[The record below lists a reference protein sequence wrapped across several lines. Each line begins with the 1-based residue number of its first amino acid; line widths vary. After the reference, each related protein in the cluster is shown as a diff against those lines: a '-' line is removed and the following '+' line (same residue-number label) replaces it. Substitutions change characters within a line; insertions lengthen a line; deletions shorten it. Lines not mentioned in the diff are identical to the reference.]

1 MNKIEKIELEKSIKD
16 LTARNNEIKGLI
28 LAENSLGNAEKLDT
42 EYQENE
48 IKIGNAQNK
57 LNENKNG
64 ETKMTKYIETKN
76 SIADFMD
83 VLKNSNNKQD
93 VKNKWNAKLAE
104 NGLEIKDESLVLPT
118 RLVSSIET
126 ALTNTNPVF
135 KAFKVTSVGAL
146 LVTQGLD
153 STDEAGVHAEGT
165 EKTVQSAVLTVDA
178 ISPAMIY
185 KIQTISERAK
195 QLNTNFDEIYET
207 IVAELTQ
214 AIVNKAVDLALVEGD
229 GTNGFVAIANEKDT
243 KKVKKIS
250 STSYVDAIEDAVD
263 FTRATAGKKY
273 LVVTATQRKAI
284 LAEVRAL
291 NANARVRNSDAEIA
305 SEVGVDELVVYTGSK
320 ALKPTV
326 LVDQAYHIDMKD
338 LTKVDAF
345 EWKTNEN
352 AILLES
358 LSAGKTEKFNAGAVI
373 TITAGA

>member
-1 MNKIEKIELEKSIKD
+1 MNKIEKIELEKSVKD
-16 LTARNNEIKGLI
+16 LTARNNELKAMI
-28 LAENSLGNAEKLDT
+28 LAENSLGNAEKLDA
-42 EYQENE
+42 EYQANE
-48 IKIGNAQNK
+48 IKITDAQNK

-64 ETKMTKYIETKN
+64 EIKMTKYIETKN
-76 SIADFMD
+76 SISDFMEA
-83 VLKNSNNKQD
+83 LKTATNKQD

-118 RLVSSIET
+118 RIVSAIET

-135 KAFKVTSVGAL
+135 KAFKLTHVGAL
-146 LVTQGLD
+146 LVTQGLA
-153 STDEAGVHAEGT
+153 SADEAQVHAEGT
-165 EKTVQSAVLTVDA
+165 AKTVESAVLTVDA

-195 QLNTNFDEIYET
+195 QLNANFDEIYET

-229 GTNGFVAIANEKDT
+229 GKNGFMSLANEKDA
-243 KKVKKIS
+243 KKVKKIAA
-250 STSYVDAIEDAVD
+250 TKYVDGIEDAVD
-263 FTRATAGKKY
+263 FVRATAGIKY
-273 LVVTATQRKAI
+273 LVVTATQRKDI

-305 SEVGVDELVVYTGSK
+305 SELGVDELIVYTGSK

-358 LSAGKTEKFNAGAVI
+358 LSAGKAEKFATGAVI
-373 TITAGA
+373 TVAGK

>member
-1 MNKIEKIELEKSIKD
+1 MNKIEKIELEKSVKD
-16 LTARNNEIKGLI
+16 LTLRNNEIKGLI
-28 LAENSLGNAEKLDT
+28 LAENSLGNAEKLDA
-42 EYQENE
+42 EYQANE
-48 IKIGNAQNK
+48 IKITDAQNK

-64 ETKMTKYIETKN
+64 EIKMTKYIETKN
-76 SIADFMD
+76 SITDFMEA
-83 VLKNSNNKQD
+83 LKTATNKQD

-118 RLVSSIET
+118 RIVSAIES
-126 ALTNTNPVF
+126 ALTETNPVF
-135 KAFKVTSVGAL
+135 KAFKLTSVGAL

-153 STDEAGVHAEGT
+153 SSDEAGVHVEGT

-185 KIQTISERAK
+185 KIQTIGERTK
-195 QLNTNFDEIYET
+195 TLNANFDEIYQT

-214 AIVNKAVDLALVEGD
+214 AIVNKAVDLALVEGN
-229 GTNGFVAIANEKDT
+229 GTNGFVSLANEKDA
-243 KKVKKIS
+243 KKVKKI
-250 STSYVDAIEDAVD
+250 TATKYVDAIEDAVD
-263 FTRATAGKKY
+263 FVRATAGTKY
-273 LVVTATQRKAI
+273 LIVTAVQRKAI

-358 LSAGKTEKFNAGAVI
+358 LSAGKAEKIGTGAVI
-373 TITAGA
+373 TITGA

>member
-1 MNKIEKIELEKSIKD
+1 MNKIEKIELEKSVKD

-28 LAENSLGNAEKLDT
+28 LAENSLGNAEKLDA

-48 IKIGNAQNK
+48 IKIIDAQNK

-64 ETKMTKYIETKN
+64 ETKMAKYIETKN
-76 SIADFMD
+76 SISDFMN
-83 VLKNSNNKQD
+83 VLKTATNKQD

-118 RLVSSIET
+118 RLVTSIES
-126 ALTNTNPVF
+126 ALTETNPVF
-135 KAFKVTSVGAL
+135 KAFKLTHVGAL

-153 STDEAGVHAEGT
+153 SSDESGVHVEGT

-185 KIQTISERAK
+185 KIQTIGTKAK
-195 QLNTNFDEIYET
+195 QLNANFEEIYET

-214 AIVNKAVDLALVEGD
+214 AIVNKAVDLALVEGN
-229 GTNGFVAIANEKDT
+229 GTNGFVSLANEKDA
-243 KKVKKIS
+243 KKVKKI
-250 STSYVDAIEDAVD
+250 TSAKYVDAIEDAVD
-263 FTRATAGKKY
+263 FVRATGGVKY
-273 LVVTATQRKAI
+273 LIVTATQRKAI

-291 NANARVRNSDAEIA
+291 NPNARVRNSDAEIA
-305 SEVGVDELVVYTGSK
+305 SEVGVDEMLVYTGSK
-320 ALKPTV
+320 TLKPTV

-358 LSAGKTEKFNAGAVI
+358 LSAGKAEKFATGAVI
-373 TITAGA
+373 TVSGQ

>member
-28 LAENSLGNAEKLDT
+28 LAENSLGNAEKLDA
-42 EYQENE
+42 EYQENLTKME
-48 IKIGNAQNK
+48 NAQNK

-64 ETKMTKYIETKN
+64 ETKMTKYIESKN
-76 SIADFMD
+76 SITDFMEA
-83 VLKNSNNKQD
+83 LKTATNKQD

-118 RLVSSIET
+118 RIVSAIET
-126 ALTNTNPVF
+126 ALTETNPVF

-153 STDEAGVHAEGT
+153 SADEAGVHVEGT

-195 QLNTNFDEIYET
+195 QLNTNFEEIYET

-214 AIVNKAVDLALVEGD
+214 AIVNKAVDLALVEGN

-243 KKVKKIS
+243 KKVKKI
-250 STSYVDAIEDAVD
+250 TAAKYVDGIEDAVD
-263 FTRATAGKKY
+263 FVRATGGVKY

-305 SEVGVDELVVYTGSK
+305 SEVGVDELIVYTGSK

-326 LVDQAYHIDMKD
+326 LVQDAYHIDMKD

-358 LSAGKTEKFNAGAVI
+358 LSAGKAEKTATGAVI
-373 TITAGA
+373 TITGA

>member
-1 MNKIEKIELEKSIKD
+1 MNKIEKIELEKSVKD
-16 LTARNNEIKGLI
+16 LTLRNNELKAMI
-28 LAENSLGNAEKLDT
+28 LAENLLGNAEKLDA
-42 EYQENE
+42 EFIENQE
-48 IKIGNAQNK
+48 KITIAQNK

-64 ETKMTKYIETKN
+64 ETKMTKKYIETKN

-83 VLKNSNNKQD
+83 VLKNSNNKAE
-93 VKNKWNAKLAE
+93 VANKWNAKLAE

-118 RLVSSIET
+118 RLVTSIES
-126 ALTNTNPVF
+126 ALINANPVF
-135 KAFKVTSVGAL
+135 KAFKLTHMGAL

-153 STDEAGVHAEGT
+153 SADEAQVHAEGT
-165 EKTVQSAVLTVDA
+165 AKTVESAVLTVDA

-195 QLNTNFDEIYET
+195 QLNTNFEEIYET

-214 AIVNKAVDLALVEGD
+214 AIVNKAVDLALVEGN
-229 GTNGFVAIANEKDT
+229 GKNGFVSLANEKDA

-250 STSYVDAIEDAVD
+250 ATKYVDGIEDAVD
-263 FTRATAGKKY
+263 FVRATAGIKY
-273 LVVTATQRKAI
+273 LIVTATQRKAI

-305 SEVGVDELVVYTGSK
+305 SEVGVDELIVYTGSK
-320 ALKPTV
+320 TLKPTL
-326 LVDQAYHIDMKD
+326 LVQDAYHIDMKD

-358 LSAGKTEKFNAGAVI
+358 LSAGKAEKFSTGAVI
-373 TITAGA
+373 TVSGK

>member
-1 MNKIEKIELEKSIKD
+1 MNKIEKIELEKSVKD
-16 LTARNNEIKGLI
+16 LTLRNNEIKGLI
-28 LAENSLGNAEKLDT
+28 LAENSLGNAEKLDE
-42 EYQENE
+42 EYQANE
-48 IKIGNAQNK
+48 IKIENAQNK
-57 LNENKNG
+57 LNENNG
-64 ETKMTKYIETKN
+64 EKTMTKKYIESKN
-76 SIADFMD
+76 SIADFMTI
-83 VLKNSNNKQD
+83 LKDSNNKQD

-104 NGLEIKDESLVLPT
+104 NGLEIKDDSLVLPT
-118 RLVSSIET
+118 RLVTSIES

-153 STDEAGVHAEGT
+153 SSDEAGVHVEGT

-214 AIVNKAVDLALVEGD
+214 AIVNKAVDLALVEGN
-229 GTNGFVAIANEKDT
+229 GTNGFVSIANEKDT
-243 KKVKKIS
+243 KKVKKI
-250 STSYVDAIEDAVD
+250 TAAKYVDAIEDAVD
-263 FTRATAGKKY
+263 FVRGTGGVKY
-273 LVVTATQRKAI
+273 LIVTATQRKAI

-305 SEVGVDELVVYTGSK
+305 SEVGVDELIVYTGSK

-326 LVDQAYHIDMKD
+326 LVQDAYHIDMKD

-358 LSAGKTEKFNAGAVI
+358 LSAGKAEKTATAAVI
-373 TITAGA
+373 TITGA

>member
-16 LTARNNEIKGLI
+16 LTLRNNEIKGLI
-28 LAENSLGNAEKLDT
+28 LAENSLASAEKLDT
-42 EYQENE
+42 EYQENLTKME
-48 IKIGNAQNK
+48 NAQNK

-64 ETKMTKYIETKN
+64 ETKMTKYIESKN
-76 SIADFMD
+76 SITDFMEA
-83 VLKNSNNKQD
+83 LKTATNKQD

-118 RLVSSIET
+118 RIVSAIET
-126 ALTNTNPVF
+126 ALTETNPVF

-153 STDEAGVHAEGT
+153 SADEAGVHVEGT

-195 QLNTNFDEIYET
+195 QLNTNFEEIYET

-214 AIVNKAVDLALVEGD
+214 AIVNKAVDLALVEGN

-243 KKVKKIS
+243 KKVKKI
-250 STSYVDAIEDAVD
+250 TAAKYVDGIEDAVD

>member
-1 MNKIEKIELEKSIKD
+1 MNKIEKIELKKSVKD

-28 LAENSLGNAEKLDT
+28 LAENSLGNAEKLDA
-42 EYQENE
+42 EYQANE
-48 IKIGNAQNK
+48 IKIENAQNK
-57 LNENKNG
+57 LNENSKG
-64 ETKMTKYIETKN
+64 ETKMTKKYIETRN
-76 SIADFMD
+76 SISDFMTI
-83 VLKNSNNKQD
+83 LKDSNNKQD

-153 STDEAGVHAEGT
+153 SSDEAGVHVEGT
-165 EKTVQSAVLTVDA
+165 EKTVESAVLTVDA

-185 KIQTISERAK
+185 KIQTIGTRAK
-195 QLNTNFDEIYET
+195 TLNANFDEIYQT

-229 GTNGFVAIANEKDT
+229 GKNGFVSLANEKDA
-243 KKVKKIS
+243 KKVKKI
-250 STSYVDAIEDAVD
+250 TAAKYVDGIEDAVD
-263 FTRATAGKKY
+263 FVRATAGVKY
-273 LVVTATQRKAI
+273 LVVTAVQRKDI

-305 SEVGVDELVVYTGSK
+305 SEVGVDELIVYTGSK
-320 ALKPTV
+320 TLKPTL
-326 LVDQAYHIDMKD
+326 LVQDAYHIDMKD

-358 LSAGKTEKFNAGAVI
+358 LSAGKAEKFSTGAVI
-373 TITAGA
+373 TVAGK

>member
-1 MNKIEKIELEKSIKD
+1 MNKIEKIELEKSVKD
-16 LTARNNEIKGLI
+16 LTLRNNEIKGLI
-28 LAENSLGNAEKLDT
+28 LAENSLGNAEKLDA
-42 EYQENE
+42 EFIENQE
-48 IKIGNAQNK
+48 KITIAQNR
-57 LNENKNG
+57 LNENNG
-64 ETKMTKYIETKN
+64 EKTMTKKYIESKN
-76 SIADFMD
+76 SITDFMN
-83 VLKNSNNKQD
+83 VLKAANNKQE
-93 VKNKWNAKLAE
+93 VANKWNAKLAE

-153 STDEAGVHAEGT
+153 SSDEAGVHVEGT

-229 GTNGFVAIANEKDT
+229 GKNGFVSLANEKDA
-243 KKVKKIS
+243 KKVKKI
-250 STSYVDAIEDAVD
+250 TAAKYVDGIEDAVD
-263 FTRATAGKKY
+263 FVRATAGVKY
-273 LVVTATQRKAI
+273 LVVTAVQRKDI

-305 SEVGVDELVVYTGSK
+305 SEVGVDELIVYTGSK
-320 ALKPTV
+320 TLKPTL
-326 LVDQAYHIDMKD
+326 LVQDAYHIDMKD

-358 LSAGKTEKFNAGAVI
+358 LSAGKAEKFSTGAVI
-373 TITAGA
+373 TVAGK

>member
-1 MNKIEKIELEKSIKD
+1 MNKIEKIELEKTIKD
-16 LTARNNEIKGLI
+16 LTLRNNEIKGLI
-28 LAENSLGNAEKLDT
+28 LAENSLGNAEKLDA
-42 EYQENE
+42 EFIENQE
-48 IKIGNAQNK
+48 KITIAQNK
-57 LNENKNG
+57 LNENNG
-64 ETKMTKYIETKN
+64 EITMTKKYIESKN
-76 SIADFMD
+76 SISDFMN
-83 VLKNSNNKQD
+83 VLKAANNKQE
-93 VKNKWNAKLAE
+93 VANKWNAKLAE

-118 RLVSSIET
+118 RLVTSIES

-153 STDEAGVHAEGT
+153 SSDEAGVHVEGT

-214 AIVNKAVDLALVEGD
+214 AIVNKAVDLALVEGN
-229 GTNGFVAIANEKDT
+229 GKNGFVSLANEKDA
-243 KKVKKIS
+243 KKVKKIAAAK
-250 STSYVDAIEDAVD
+250 YVDGIEDAVD
-263 FTRATAGKKY
+263 FVRSTAGTKY
-273 LVVTATQRKAI
+273 LIVTSVQRKDI

-305 SEVGVDELVVYTGSK
+305 SELGIDELVVYTGSK

-358 LSAGKTEKFNAGAVI
+358 LSAGKAEKIGTGAVI
-373 TITAGA
+373 TVAGK

>member
-1 MNKIEKIELEKSIKD
+1 MNKIEKIELEKSVKD
-16 LTARNNEIKGLI
+16 LTLRNNEIKGLI
-28 LAENSLGNAEKLDT
+28 LAENSLGNAEKLDA
-42 EYQENE
+42 EFIENQE
-48 IKIGNAQNK
+48 KITIAQNR
-57 LNENKNG
+57 LNENNG
-64 ETKMTKYIETKN
+64 EKTMTKKYIESKN
-76 SIADFMD
+76 SITDFMN
-83 VLKNSNNKQD
+83 VLKAANNKQE
-93 VKNKWNAKLAE
+93 VANKWNAKLAE

-118 RLVSSIET
+118 RLVTSIES

-153 STDEAGVHAEGT
+153 SSDEAGVHVEGT

-229 GTNGFVAIANEKDT
+229 GKNGFVSLANEKDA
-243 KKVKKIS
+243 KKVKKI
-250 STSYVDAIEDAVD
+250 TAAKYVDGIEDAVD
-263 FTRATAGKKY
+263 FVRATAGVKY
-273 LVVTATQRKAI
+273 LVVTAVQRKDI

-305 SEVGVDELVVYTGSK
+305 SEVGVDELIVYTGSK
-320 ALKPTV
+320 TLKPTL
-326 LVDQAYHIDMKD
+326 LVQDAYHIDMKD

-358 LSAGKTEKFNAGAVI
+358 LSAGKAEKFATGAVI
-373 TITAGA
+373 TVAGK

>member
-1 MNKIEKIELEKSIKD
+1 MNKIEKIELEKSVKD
-16 LTARNNEIKGLI
+16 LTARNNELKAMI
-28 LAENSLGNAEKLDT
+28 LAENSLGNAEKLDA
-42 EYQENE
+42 EYQANE
-48 IKIGNAQNK
+48 IKITDAQNK

-76 SIADFMD
+76 SISDFMEA
-83 VLKNSNNKQD
+83 LKTATNKQD

-153 STDEAGVHAEGT
+153 SADEAQVHAEGT
-165 EKTVQSAVLTVDA
+165 AKTVESAVLTVDA

-195 QLNTNFDEIYET
+195 QLNGNFDEIYET

-229 GTNGFVAIANEKDT
+229 GKNGFVSIANEKDA
-243 KKVKKIS
+243 KKVKKI
-250 STSYVDAIEDAVD
+250 TATKYVDGIEDACD
-263 FTRATAGKKY
+263 FVRATGGVKY
-273 LVVTATQRKAI
+273 LVVTATQRKDI

-291 NANARVRNSDAEIA
+291 NPNARVRNSDAEIA
-305 SEVGVDELVVYTGSK
+305 SELGIDELVVYTGSK

-326 LVDQAYHIDMKD
+326 LVQDAYHIDMKD

-358 LSAGKTEKFNAGAVI
+358 LSAGKAEKFAAGAVI
-373 TITAGA
+373 TVAGK

>member
-1 MNKIEKIELEKSIKD
+1 MNKIEKIELEKSVKD
-16 LTARNNEIKGLI
+16 LTLRNNEIKGLI
-28 LAENSLGNAEKLDT
+28 LAEDSLTSAEKLDA
-42 EYQENE
+42 EYQANE
-48 IKIGNAQNK
+48 IKITDAQNK

-64 ETKMTKYIETKN
+64 EIKMTKYIETKN
-76 SIADFMD
+76 SITDFMEA
-83 VLKNSNNKQD
+83 LKTATNKQD

-118 RLVSSIET
+118 RIVSAIES
-126 ALTNTNPVF
+126 ALTETNPVF
-135 KAFKVTSVGAL
+135 KAFKLTHVGAL

-153 STDEAGVHAEGT
+153 SSDEAGVHIEGT

-185 KIQTISERAK
+185 KIQTIGERTK
-195 QLNTNFDEIYET
+195 TLNTNFEEIYQT

-214 AIVNKAVDLALVEGD
+214 AIVNKAVDLALVEGN
-229 GTNGFVAIANEKDT
+229 GTNGFVSIANEKDG
-243 KKVKKIS
+243 KKVKKI
-250 STSYVDAIEDAVD
+250 TATKYVDGIEDAVD
-263 FTRATAGKKY
+263 FVRATGGVKY
-273 LVVTATQRKAI
+273 LVVTAAQRKAI

-305 SEVGVDELVVYTGSK
+305 SEVGVDSLIVYTGSK
-320 ALKPTV
+320 TLKPTV
-326 LVDQAYHIDMKD
+326 LVQDAYHIDMKD

-358 LSAGKTEKFNAGAVI
+358 LSAGKAEKIGTGAVI
-373 TITAGA
+373 TVSGQ

>member
-16 LTARNNEIKGLI
+16 LTLRNNEIKGLI
-28 LAENSLGNAEKLDT
+28 LAENSLASAEKLDA

-48 IKIGNAQNK
+48 IKIENAQNK
-57 LNENKNG
+57 LNENSKG
-64 ETKMTKYIETKN
+64 ETKMTKYIESKN
-76 SIADFMD
+76 SISDFMTI
-83 VLKNSNNKQD
+83 LKDSNNKQD

-118 RLVSSIET
+118 RLVTSIES
-126 ALTNTNPVF
+126 ALTETNPVF
-135 KAFKVTSVGAL
+135 KAFKLTHVGAL

-153 STDEAGVHAEGT
+153 SSDEAGVHAEGT
-165 EKTVQSAVLTVDA
+165 EKTVQSAVLTIDA

-214 AIVNKAVDLALVEGD
+214 AIVNKAVDLALVEGN
-229 GTNGFVAIANEKDT
+229 GTNGFVSLANEKDA
-243 KKVKKIS
+243 KKVKKI
-250 STSYVDAIEDAVD
+250 TAAKYVDAIEDAVD
-263 FTRATAGKKY
+263 FVRGTAGLKY

-305 SEVGVDELVVYTGSK
+305 SEVGVDELIVYTGSK

-373 TITAGA
+373 TITGA

>member
-1 MNKIEKIELEKSIKD
+1 MNKIEKIELEKSVKS

-28 LAENSLGNAEKLDT
+28 LAENSLTSAEKLDA
-42 EYQENE
+42 EYQANE
-48 IKIGNAQNK
+48 IKITIAQNK
-57 LNENKNG
+57 LNENSKG

-76 SIADFMD
+76 SITDFMEA
-83 VLKNSNNKQD
+83 LKSATNKAD

-118 RLVSSIET
+118 RLVTSIET
-126 ALTNTNPVF
+126 ALTETNPVF
-135 KAFKVTSVGAL
+135 KAFKLTHVGAL

-153 STDEAGVHAEGT
+153 SADEAQVHAEGT
-165 EKTVQSAVLTVDA
+165 AKTVQSAVLTVDA

-195 QLNTNFDEIYET
+195 QLNTNFEEIYET

-214 AIVNKAVDLALVEGD
+214 AIVNKAVDLALVEGS
-229 GTNGFVAIANEKDT
+229 GKNGFMSLANEKDA
-243 KKVKKIS
+243 KKVKKIAS
-250 STSYVDAIEDAVD
+250 AKYVDGIEDAVD
-263 FTRATAGKKY
+263 FVRGTAGLKY
-273 LVVTATQRKAI
+273 LVVTATQRKDI

-305 SEVGVDELVVYTGSK
+305 SELGIDELVVYTGSK

-358 LSAGKTEKFNAGAVI
+358 LSAGKAEKIGTGAVI
-373 TITAGA
+373 TVAGK

>member
-1 MNKIEKIELEKSIKD
+1 MNKIEKIELEKSVKD
-16 LTARNNEIKGLI
+16 LQARNNEIKGLI
-28 LAENSLGNAEKLDT
+28 LAENSLGNAEKLDE
-42 EYQENE
+42 EYQANE
-48 IKIGNAQNK
+48 IKIENAQNK
-57 LNENKNG
+57 LNENNG
-64 ETKMTKYIETKN
+64 EKTMTKKYIESKN
-76 SIADFMD
+76 SISDFMTI
-83 VLKNSNNKQD
+83 LKDSNNKQD

-118 RLVSSIET
+118 RLVSSIES
-126 ALTNTNPVF
+126 ALTETNPVF
-135 KAFKVTSVGAL
+135 KAFKLTHVGAL

-153 STDEAGVHAEGT
+153 SADEAGVHAEGT

-214 AIVNKAVDLALVEGD
+214 SIVNKAVDLALVEGD
-229 GTNGFVAIANEKDT
+229 GKNGFMSLANEKDA
-243 KKVKKIS
+243 KKVKKIAA
-250 STSYVDAIEDAVD
+250 TKYVNGIEDAVD
-263 FTRATAGKKY
+263 FVRATAGTKY
-273 LVVTATQRKAI
+273 LIVTAVQRKDI

-358 LSAGKTEKFNAGAVI
+358 LSAGKAEKIGTGAVI
-373 TITAGA
+373 TVAGK

>member
-28 LAENSLGNAEKLDT
+28 LAENSLASAEKLDT
-42 EYQENE
+42 EYQENLT
-48 IKIGNAQNK
+48 KIENAQNK
-57 LNENKNG
+57 LNENNG
-64 ETKMTKYIETKN
+64 EKTMTKKYIESKN
-76 SIADFMD
+76 SIADFMTI
-83 VLKNSNNKQD
+83 LKDSNNKQD

-104 NGLEIKDESLVLPT
+104 NGLEIKDDSLVLPT
-118 RLVSSIET
+118 RLVSSIES
-126 ALTNTNPVF
+126 ALTETNPVF
-135 KAFKVTSVGAL
+135 KAFKLTHVGAL

-153 STDEAGVHAEGT
+153 SSDEAGVHVEGT

-214 AIVNKAVDLALVEGD
+214 AIVNKAVDLALVEGN
-229 GTNGFVAIANEKDT
+229 GKNGFVSLVNEKDT
-243 KKVKKIS
+243 KKVKKI
-250 STSYVDAIEDAVD
+250 TAAKYVDAIEDAVD
-263 FTRATAGKKY
+263 FVRATGGVKY
-273 LVVTATQRKAI
+273 LIVTATQRKAI

-326 LVDQAYHIDMKD
+326 LVQDAYHIDMKD

-358 LSAGKTEKFNAGAVI
+358 LSAGKAEKIGTGAVI
-373 TITAGA
+373 TITGA

>member
-1 MNKIEKIELEKSIKD
+1 MNKIEKIELEKSVKD
-16 LTARNNEIKGLI
+16 LTLRNNEIKGLI
-28 LAENSLGNAEKLDT
+28 LAENSLGNAEKLDA
-42 EYQENE
+42 EFIENQE
-48 IKIGNAQNK
+48 KITIAQNR
-57 LNENKNG
+57 LNENNG
-64 ETKMTKYIETKN
+64 EKTMTKKYIESKN
-76 SIADFMD
+76 SITDFMN
-83 VLKNSNNKQD
+83 VLKAANNKQE
-93 VKNKWNAKLAE
+93 VANKWNAKLAE

-118 RLVSSIET
+118 RLVTSIES

-153 STDEAGVHAEGT
+153 SSDEAGVHVEGT

-229 GTNGFVAIANEKDT
+229 GKNGFVSLANEKDA
-243 KKVKKIS
+243 KKVKKI
-250 STSYVDAIEDAVD
+250 TAAKYVDGIEDAVD
-263 FTRATAGKKY
+263 FVRATAGVKY
-273 LVVTATQRKAI
+273 LVVTAVQRKDI

-291 NANARVRNSDAEIA
+291 NANARVRTSDAEIA
-305 SEVGVDELVVYTGSK
+305 SEVGVDELIVYTGSK
-320 ALKPTV
+320 TLKPTL
-326 LVDQAYHIDMKD
+326 LVQDAYHIDMKD

-358 LSAGKTEKFNAGAVI
+358 LSAGKAEKFSTGAVI
-373 TITAGA
+373 TVAGK

>member
-1 MNKIEKIELEKSIKD
+1 MNKIEKIELEKSVKD

-28 LAENSLGNAEKLDT
+28 LAENSLGNAEKLDA
-42 EYQENE
+42 EYQENLT
-48 IKIGNAQNK
+48 KIENTQNK
-57 LNENKNG
+57 LNENNG
-64 ETKMTKYIETKN
+64 EKTMTKKYIESKN
-76 SIADFMD
+76 SISDFMN
-83 VLKNSNNKQD
+83 VLKTATNKQD

-118 RLVSSIET
+118 RIVSAIES
-126 ALTNTNPVF
+126 ALTETNPVF

-153 STDEAGVHAEGT
+153 SADEAGVHVEGT

-214 AIVNKAVDLALVEGD
+214 AIVNKAVDLALVEGN

-243 KKVKKIS
+243 KKVKKI
-250 STSYVDAIEDAVD
+250 TAAKYVDGIEDAVD
-263 FTRATAGKKY
+263 FVRATAGLKY

-305 SEVGVDELVVYTGSK
+305 SEVGVDELIVYTGSK

-326 LVDQAYHIDMKD
+326 LVQDAYHIDMKD

-358 LSAGKTEKFNAGAVI
+358 LSAGKAEKFNAGAVI
-373 TITAGA
+373 TITGA

>member
-1 MNKIEKIELEKSIKD
+1 MNKIEKIELEKSVKD
-16 LTARNNEIKGLI
+16 LTLRNNELKAMI
-28 LAENSLGNAEKLDT
+28 LAENSLGNAEKLDA
-42 EYQENE
+42 EFIENQE
-48 IKIGNAQNK
+48 KITIAQNK
-57 LNENKNG
+57 LNENNG
-64 ETKMTKYIETKN
+64 ETKMTKKYIESKN
-76 SIADFMD
+76 SITDFMEA
-83 VLKNSNNKQD
+83 LKSATNKAD

-118 RLVSSIET
+118 RLVTSIES
-126 ALTNTNPVF
+126 ALTETNPVF
-135 KAFKVTSVGAL
+135 KAFKLTHVGAL

-153 STDEAGVHAEGT
+153 SADEAQVHAEGT
-165 EKTVQSAVLTVDA
+165 AKTVESAVLTVDA
-178 ISPAMIY
+178 ISPSMIY

-214 AIVNKAVDLALVEGD
+214 AIVNKAVDLALVEGN
-229 GTNGFVAIANEKDT
+229 GKNGFVSLANEKDV
-243 KKVKKIS
+243 KKVKKIAA
-250 STSYVDAIEDAVD
+250 TKYVDGIEDAVD
-263 FTRATAGKKY
+263 FTRATAGTKY
-273 LVVTATQRKAI
+273 LIVTATQRKDI

-305 SEVGVDELVVYTGSK
+305 SEVGVDELIVYTGSK

-358 LSAGKTEKFNAGAVI
+358 LSAGKAEKFASGAVI
-373 TITAGA
+373 TVAGK

>member
-1 MNKIEKIELEKSIKD
+1 MNKIEKIELEKSVKS
-16 LTARNNEIKGLI
+16 LTARNNKIKGLI
-28 LAENSLGNAEKLDT
+28 LAENLLGNAEKLDA
-42 EYQENE
+42 EYQANE
-48 IKIGNAQNK
+48 IKITDAQNK
-57 LNENKNG
+57 LNENNG
-64 ETKMTKYIETKN
+64 EKTMTKKYIESKN
-76 SIADFMD
+76 SITDFMEA
-83 VLKNSNNKQD
+83 LKTATNKAD

-118 RLVSSIET
+118 RLVTSIET
-126 ALTNTNPVF
+126 ALTETNPVF
-135 KAFKVTSVGAL
+135 KAFKLTHVGAL

-153 STDEAGVHAEGT
+153 SADEAQVHAEGT
-165 EKTVQSAVLTVDA
+165 AKTVQSAVLTVDA
-178 ISPAMIY
+178 ISPSMIY

-229 GTNGFVAIANEKDT
+229 GKNGFMSLANEKDA
-243 KKVKKIS
+243 KKVKKIAA
-250 STSYVDAIEDAVD
+250 TKYVNGIEDAVD
-263 FTRATAGKKY
+263 FVRATAGTKY
-273 LVVTATQRKAI
+273 LIVTGVQRKDI

-305 SEVGVDELVVYTGSK
+305 SEVGVDELIVYTGSK

-326 LVDQAYHIDMKD
+326 LVQDAYHIDMKD

-358 LSAGKTEKFNAGAVI
+358 LSAGKAEKFATGAVI
-373 TITAGA
+373 TVAGK

>member
-1 MNKIEKIELEKSIKD
+1 MNKIEKIELEKSVKD
-16 LTARNNEIKGLI
+16 LTLRNNEIKGLI
-28 LAENSLGNAEKLDT
+28 LAENSLGNAEKLDA
-42 EYQENE
+42 EYQANE
-48 IKIGNAQNK
+48 IKITIAQNK

-76 SIADFMD
+76 SISDFMEA
-83 VLKNSNNKQD
+83 LKTATNKQD

-104 NGLEIKDESLVLPT
+104 NGLEIKDEALVLPT
-118 RLVSSIET
+118 RLVSSIES
-126 ALTNTNPVF
+126 ALTETNPVF

-153 STDEAGVHAEGT
+153 SSDEAGVHVEGT

-178 ISPAMIY
+178 ISPSMIY

-195 QLNTNFDEIYET
+195 QLNTNFEEIYET

-229 GTNGFVAIANEKDT
+229 GTNGFVSIANEKDG
-243 KKVKKIS
+243 KKVKKI
-250 STSYVDAIEDAVD
+250 TATKYVDAIEDAVD
-263 FTRATAGKKY
+263 FVRATGGVKY
-273 LVVTATQRKAI
+273 LIVTATQRKAI

-305 SEVGVDELVVYTGSK
+305 SEVGVDELIVYTGSK

-358 LSAGKTEKFNAGAVI
+358 LSAGKSEKFATGAVI
-373 TITAGA
+373 TVSGQ

>member
-1 MNKIEKIELEKSIKD
+1 MNKIEKIELEKSVKD
-16 LTARNNEIKGLI
+16 LTLRNNELKAMI
-28 LAENSLGNAEKLDT
+28 LAENSLASAEKLDT
-42 EYQENE
+42 EYQANE
-48 IKIGNAQNK
+48 IKITDAQNK
-57 LNENKNG
+57 LNENNG
-64 ETKMTKYIETKN
+64 EKTMTKKYIESKN
-76 SIADFMD
+76 SISDFMN
-83 VLKNSNNKQD
+83 VLKTANNKAE
-93 VKNKWNAKLAE
+93 VANKWNAKLAE

-118 RLVSSIET
+118 RIVSAIET

-153 STDEAGVHAEGT
+153 SADEAGVHVEGT

-195 QLNTNFDEIYET
+195 QLNANFDEIYET

-229 GTNGFVAIANEKDT
+229 GKNGFVSLANEKDA
-243 KKVKKIS
+243 KKVKKIT
-250 STSYVDAIEDAVD
+250 STTYVDGIEDAVD
-263 FTRATAGKKY
+263 FVRATGGVKY

-305 SEVGVDELVVYTGSK
+305 SELGVDELITYTGSK

-358 LSAGKTEKFNAGAVI
+358 LSAGKAEKFATGAVI
-373 TITAGA
+373 TVSGK

>member
-1 MNKIEKIELEKSIKD
+1 MNKIEKIELEKSVKD
-16 LTARNNEIKGLI
+16 LTLRNNEIKGLI

-42 EYQENE
+42 EYQENLT
-48 IKIGNAQNK
+48 KIENAQNK
-57 LNENKNG
+57 LNENNG
-64 ETKMTKYIETKN
+64 EKTMTKKYIESKN
-76 SIADFMD
+76 SISDFMN
-83 VLKNSNNKQD
+83 VLKTANNKQE
-93 VKNKWNAKLAE
+93 VANKWNAKLAE

-118 RLVSSIET
+118 RLVSSIES

-153 STDEAGVHAEGT
+153 SADEAGVHVEGT

-178 ISPAMIY
+178 ISPSMIY
-185 KIQTISERAK
+185 KIQTIGTRAK
-195 QLNTNFDEIYET
+195 TLNANFDEIYQT

-250 STSYVDAIEDAVD
+250 SATYVDAIEDAVD

-291 NANARVRNSDAEIA
+291 NANARVRNSDAEIS
-305 SEVGVDELVVYTGSK
+305 SEVGVDELIVYTGSK

-358 LSAGKTEKFNAGAVI
+358 LSAGKAEKFATGAVI
-373 TITAGA
+373 TITGA

>member
-1 MNKIEKIELEKSIKD
+1 MNKIEKIELEKSVKD
-16 LTARNNEIKGLI
+16 LTLRNNEIKGLI

-42 EYQENE
+42 EYQENLT
-48 IKIGNAQNK
+48 KIENAQNK
-57 LNENKNG
+57 LNENNG
-64 ETKMTKYIETKN
+64 EKTMTKKYIESKN
-76 SIADFMD
+76 SISDFMN
-83 VLKNSNNKQD
+83 VLKTANNKQE
-93 VKNKWNAKLAE
+93 VANKWNAKLAE

-118 RLVSSIET
+118 RLVSSIES

-153 STDEAGVHAEGT
+153 SADEAGVHVEGT

-178 ISPAMIY
+178 ISPSMIY
-185 KIQTISERAK
+185 KIQTIGTRAK
-195 QLNTNFDEIYET
+195 TLNANFDEIYQT

-250 STSYVDAIEDAVD
+250 SATYVDAIEDAVD

-305 SEVGVDELVVYTGSK
+305 SEVGVDELIVYTGSK

-358 LSAGKTEKFNAGAVI
+358 LSAGKAEKFATGAVI
-373 TITAGA
+373 TITGA

>member
-28 LAENSLGNAEKLDT
+28 LAENSLGNAEKLDA
-42 EYQENE
+42 EFIENQEK
-48 IKIGNAQNK
+48 IKIAQNK
-57 LNENKNG
+57 LNENNG
-64 ETKMTKYIETKN
+64 EKTMTKKYIESKN
-76 SIADFMD
+76 SITDFMEA
-83 VLKNSNNKQD
+83 LKSATNKAD

-118 RLVSSIET
+118 RLVTSIES

-153 STDEAGVHAEGT
+153 SADEAQVHAEGT
-165 EKTVQSAVLTVDA
+165 AKTVESAVLTVDA

-195 QLNTNFDEIYET
+195 QLNGNFDEIYET

-214 AIVNKAVDLALVEGD
+214 AIVNKAVDLALVEGN
-229 GTNGFVAIANEKDT
+229 GKNGFVSLANEKDA
-243 KKVKKIS
+243 KKVKKIAAAK
-250 STSYVDAIEDAVD
+250 YVDGIEDAVD
-263 FTRATAGKKY
+263 FVRGTAGLKY
-273 LVVTATQRKAI
+273 LVVTATQRKDI

-291 NANARVRNSDAEIA
+291 NPNARVRNSDAEIA
-305 SEVGVDELVVYTGSK
+305 SEVGVDELVIYTGSK

-326 LVDQAYHIDMKD
+326 LVQDAYHIDMKD

-358 LSAGKTEKFNAGAVI
+358 LSAGKAEKFATGAIITVAGK
-373 TITAGA
+373 

>member
-1 MNKIEKIELEKSIKD
+1 MNKIEKIELEKSVKD
-16 LTARNNEIKGLI
+16 LQARNNEIKGLI
-28 LAENSLGNAEKLDT
+28 LAENSLGNAEKLDE
-42 EYQENE
+42 EYQANE
-48 IKIGNAQNK
+48 IKIENAQNK
-57 LNENKNG
+57 LNENNG
-64 ETKMTKYIETKN
+64 EKTMTKKYIESKN
-76 SIADFMD
+76 SISDFMTI
-83 VLKNSNNKQD
+83 LKDSNNKQD

-118 RLVSSIET
+118 RLVSSIES
-126 ALTNTNPVF
+126 ALTETNPVF
-135 KAFKVTSVGAL
+135 KAFKLTHVGAL

-153 STDEAGVHAEGT
+153 SADEAGVHAEGT

-214 AIVNKAVDLALVEGD
+214 AIVNKAVDLALVEGN
-229 GTNGFVAIANEKDT
+229 GTNGFVSIANEKDG

-250 STSYVDAIEDAVD
+250 SAKYVDAIEDAVD
-263 FTRATAGKKY
+263 FVRATAGKKY

-305 SEVGVDELVVYTGSK
+305 SEVGVDELIVYTGSK
-320 ALKPTV
+320 AFKPTV

-373 TITAGA
+373 TITGA

>member
-1 MNKIEKIELEKSIKD
+1 MNKIEKIELEKSVKD
-16 LTARNNEIKGLI
+16 LTLRNNEIKGLI
-28 LAENSLGNAEKLDT
+28 LAENSLGNAEKLDA
-42 EYQENE
+42 EFIENQE
-48 IKIGNAQNK
+48 KITIAQNK
-57 LNENKNG
+57 LNENNG
-64 ETKMTKYIETKN
+64 EKTMTKKYIESKN
-76 SIADFMD
+76 SITDFMN
-83 VLKNSNNKQD
+83 VLKAANNKQE
-93 VKNKWNAKLAE
+93 VANKWNAKLAE

-118 RLVSSIET
+118 RLVTSIES

-153 STDEAGVHAEGT
+153 SSDEAGVHVEGT

-229 GTNGFVAIANEKDT
+229 GKNGFVSLANEKDA
-243 KKVKKIS
+243 KKVKKI
-250 STSYVDAIEDAVD
+250 TAAKYVDGIEDAVD
-263 FTRATAGKKY
+263 FVRATAGVKY
-273 LVVTATQRKAI
+273 LVVTAVQRKDI

-305 SEVGVDELVVYTGSK
+305 SEVGVDELIVYTGSK
-320 ALKPTV
+320 TLKPTL
-326 LVDQAYHIDMKD
+326 LVQDAYHIDMKD

-358 LSAGKTEKFNAGAVI
+358 LSAGKTEKFAAGAVI
-373 TITAGA
+373 TVAGK

>member
-1 MNKIEKIELEKSIKD
+1 MNKIEKIELEKSVKD
-16 LTARNNEIKGLI
+16 LTLRNNEIKGLI
-28 LAENSLGNAEKLDT
+28 LAENSLGNAEKLDA
-42 EYQENE
+42 EFIENQE
-48 IKIGNAQNK
+48 KITIAQNR
-57 LNENKNG
+57 LNENNG
-64 ETKMTKYIETKN
+64 EKTMTKKYIESKN
-76 SIADFMD
+76 SITDFMN
-83 VLKNSNNKQD
+83 VLKAANNKQE
-93 VKNKWNAKLAE
+93 VANKWNAKLAE

-118 RLVSSIET
+118 RLVTSIES

-153 STDEAGVHAEGT
+153 SSDEAGVHVEGT

-229 GTNGFVAIANEKDT
+229 GKNGFVSLANEKDA
-243 KKVKKIS
+243 KKVKKI
-250 STSYVDAIEDAVD
+250 TAAKYVDGIEDAVD
-263 FTRATAGKKY
+263 FVRATAGVKN
-273 LVVTATQRKAI
+273 LDVTAVQRKDI

-305 SEVGVDELVVYTGSK
+305 SEVGVDELIVYTGSK
-320 ALKPTV
+320 TLKPTL
-326 LVDQAYHIDMKD
+326 LVQDAYHIDMKD

-358 LSAGKTEKFNAGAVI
+358 LSAGKAEKFSTGAVI
-373 TITAGA
+373 TVAGK

>member
-1 MNKIEKIELEKSIKD
+1 M
-16 LTARNNEIKGLI
+16 
-28 LAENSLGNAEKLDT
+28 
-42 EYQENE
+42 
-48 IKIGNAQNK
+48 
-57 LNENKNG
+57 
-64 ETKMTKYIETKN
+64 TKKYIESKN
-76 SIADFMD
+76 SISDFMEA
-83 VLKNSNNKQD
+83 LKTATNKQD
-93 VKNKWNAKLAE
+93 VKIKWNAKLAE

-118 RLVSSIET
+118 RLVTSIES
-126 ALTNTNPVF
+126 ALTETNPVF
-135 KAFKVTSVGAL
+135 KAFKLTHVGAL

-153 STDEAGVHAEGT
+153 SSDEAGVHIEGT

-185 KIQTISERAK
+185 KIQTIGTRAK
-195 QLNTNFDEIYET
+195 TLNANFDEIYQT

-214 AIVNKAVDLALVEGD
+214 AIVNKAVDLALVEGN
-229 GTNGFVAIANEKDT
+229 GTNGFVAIANEKDA

-250 STSYVDAIEDAVD
+250 SATYVDAIEDAVD
-263 FTRATAGKKY
+263 FVRATAGKKY

-291 NANARVRNSDAEIA
+291 NANARVRNSDVEIA

-358 LSAGKTEKFNAGAVI
+358 LSAGKAEKIGTGAVI
-373 TITAGA
+373 TITTGA